1 MMKPLY
7 SGVLLLAS
15 VYFNAQTTAIGK
27 VGINTI
33 TPKET
38 LDVNGT
44 LKVGN
49 LPTNGT
55 ANAIYNGGK
64 NKSTTFTAT
73 NMVVADADGVLGK
86 TNIPIIPT
94 EPWRKVGGSTE
105 ATSNTDNI
113 YQNGNVGIGN
123 FGNGKTL
130 SNKLEVDGSTKLNG
144 TLNVTG
150 NSTLDGTL
158 SVKGQTI
165 LGNALSASNSVGT
178 AGQVLMSKGSDS
190 APEWK
195 SLKEATGVVSETE
208 LKLGTSEIEV
218 NQGKEE
224 DIPGLTYTITVPA
237 GKEKLVIFNIVGY
250 AAPNSF
256 GGTQGVFELFQN
268 DKKISSAYA
277 AGFDSGDKYLRN
289 LTGDPKRITAE
300 YLALR
305 MINTAPLGKVPIS
318 TTLIA
323 QAKLTEGTY
332 KFKVKYKSWYGTA
345 KINVDASTA
354 GYNGSTPK
362 DNNNVGDSEALLS
375 KMLIS
380 VYNIK

>member
-1 MMKPLY
+1 
-7 SGVLLLAS
+7 
-15 VYFNAQTTAIGK
+15 
-27 VGINTI
+27 
-33 TPKET
+33 
-38 LDVNGT
+38 
-44 LKVGN
+44 
-49 LPTNGT
+49 
-55 ANAIYNGGK
+55 
-64 NKSTTFTAT
+64 
-73 NMVVADADGVLGK
+73 MVVADADGVLGK

-158 SVKGQTI
+158 SIKGQTT

-195 SLKEATGVVSETE
+195 SLKEATGLVSETE

-277 AGFDSGDKYLRN
+277 AGVDSGDKVLRN
-289 LTGDPKRITAE
+289 LPTNLSAITFRVLAESMKNTSPLIRI
-300 YLALR
+300 
-305 MINTAPLGKVPIS
+305 PIPA
-318 TTLIA
+318 TLMTNVVL
-323 QAKLTEGTY
+323 KPGTY
-332 KFKVKYKSWYGTA
+332 TFKVKYKSWYGSS
-345 KINVDASTA
+345 KINVNASAYTGA
-354 GYNGSTPK
+354 TPEDK
-362 DNNNVGDSEALLS
+362 EALLS
-375 KMLIS
+375 KMLIT
-380 VYNIK
+380 VYNTK

>member
-49 LPTNGT
+49 LPTNGM

-73 NMVVADADGVLGK
+73 NMVVADANGVLGK

-158 SVKGQTI
+158 SVKGQTT

-178 AGQVLMSKGSDS
+178 AGQVLMSKGNDS

-195 SLKEATGVVSETE
+195 DIKEASGVISETV
-208 LKLGTSEIEV
+208 LKIGTTEIEV
-218 NQGKEE
+218 SQGSEKE
-224 DIPGLTYTITVPA
+224 IPGLTYTITVPA
-237 GKEKLVIFNIVGY
+237 EKEKIIMFNIVGY
-250 AAPNSF
+250 AAPNTF
-256 GGTQGVFELFQN
+256 GGTQGVFELFHN
-268 DKKISSAYA
+268 GKKISSAYA
-277 AGFDSGDKYLRN
+277 AGVDAGDRYLRE
-289 LTGDPKRITAE
+289 LTGEQRKITTD
-300 YLALR
+300 YLATKL
-305 MINTAPLGKVPIS
+305 MNTIVLGKIPIPA
-318 TTLIA
+318 TLMTNVTL
-323 QAKLTEGTY
+323 KPGTHE
-332 KFKVKYKSWYGTA
+332 FVVKYKSWFGTS
-345 KINVDASTA
+345 KINVDASKIYT
-354 GYNGSTPK
+354 GSTSE
-362 DNNNVGDSEALLS
+362 DNEALLS
-375 KMLIS
+375 KMLITI
-380 VYNIK
+380 YNVK

>member
-1 MMKPLY
+1 MMKTTL
-7 SGVLLLAS
+7 SCGMLLLAAA
-15 VYFNAQTTAIGK
+15 YFNAQTTGK
-27 VGINTI
+27 VGINTNAP
-33 TPKET
+33 TET
-38 LDVNGT
+38 LEVNGT
-44 LKVGN
+44 LKIDT
-49 LPTNGT
+49 LPANG
-55 ANAIYNGGK
+55 AKKAIYNGQNTK
-64 NKSTTFTAT
+64 NTDFTAT
-73 NMVVADADGVLGK
+73 KTLVADNNGTIGVIDGIAK
-86 TNIPIIPT
+86 TT
-94 EPWRKVGGSTE
+94 EPWQVVGGTTQ

-150 NSTLDGTL
+150 
-158 SVKGQTI
+158 QTT
-165 LGNALSASNSVGT
+165 LGNALSASSSVGT
-178 AGQVLMSKGSDS
+178 AGQVLMSKGDNN

-195 SLKEATGVVSETE
+195 SLKDATGVVSETE
-208 LKLGTSEIEV
+208 LKLGTTEIEV
-218 NQGKEE
+218 NQGQEE

-289 LTGDPKRITAE
+289 LTGDPKRITTE

-305 MINTAPLGKVPIS
+305 MMNTAPLGKVPIP
-318 TTLIA
+318 TTLMTNVA
-323 QAKLTEGTY
+323 LKPGTY
-332 KFKVKYKSWYGTA
+332 TFKIKYKSWYGSS
-345 KINVDASTA
+345 KINVNATA
-354 GYNGSTPK
+354 YTGATPEDK
-362 DNNNVGDSEALLS
+362 EALLS
-375 KMLIS
+375 KMLIT
-380 VYNIK
+380 VYNTK

>member
-1 MMKPLY
+1 MKPLY

-15 VYFNAQTTAIGK
+15 VYFNAQTTATGK

-49 LPTNGT
+49 LPTNGM

-73 NMVVADADGVLGK
+73 NMVVADANGVLGK

-158 SVKGQTI
+158 SVKGQTT

-178 AGQVLMSKGSDS
+178 AGQVLMSKGNDS

-195 SLKEATGVVSETE
+195 DIKEASGVISETV
-208 LKLGTSEIEV
+208 LKIGTTEIEV
-218 NQGKEE
+218 SQGSEKE
-224 DIPGLTYTITVPA
+224 IPGLTYTITVPA
-237 GKEKLVIFNIVGY
+237 EKEKIIMFNIVGY
-250 AAPNSF
+250 AAPNTF
-256 GGTQGVFELFQN
+256 GGTQGVFELFHN
-268 DKKISSAYA
+268 GKKISSAYA
-277 AGFDSGDKYLRN
+277 AGVDAGDRYLRE
-289 LTGDPKRITAE
+289 LTGEQRKITTD
-300 YLALR
+300 YLATKL
-305 MINTAPLGKVPIS
+305 MNTIVLGKIPCYINDKCDS
-318 TTLIA
+318 KTR
-323 QAKLTEGTY
+323 GT
-332 KFKVKYKSWYGTA
+332 
-345 KINVDASTA
+345 
-354 GYNGSTPK
+354 
-362 DNNNVGDSEALLS
+362 
-375 KMLIS
+375 
-380 VYNIK
+380 

>member
-15 VYFNAQTTAIGK
+15 VYFNAQTTATGK

-49 LPTNGT
+49 LPTNGM

-73 NMVVADADGVLGK
+73 NMVVADANGVLGK

-158 SVKGQTI
+158 SVKGQTT

-178 AGQVLMSKGSDS
+178 AGQVLMSKGNDS

-195 SLKEATGVVSETE
+195 DIKEASGVISETV
-208 LKLGTSEIEV
+208 LKIGTTEIEV
-218 NQGKEE
+218 SQGSEKE
-224 DIPGLTYTITVPA
+224 IPGLTYTITVPA
-237 GKEKLVIFNIVGY
+237 EKEKIIMFNIVGY
-250 AAPNSF
+250 AAPNTF
-256 GGTQGVFELFQN
+256 GGTQGVFELFHN
-268 DKKISSAYA
+268 GKKISSAYA
-277 AGFDSGDKYLRN
+277 AGVDAGDRYLRE
-289 LTGDPKRITAE
+289 LTGEQRKITTD
-300 YLALR
+300 YLATKL
-305 MINTAPLGKVPIS
+305 MNTIVLGKIPIPA
-318 TTLIA
+318 TLITNVA
-323 QAKLTEGTY
+323 LKTGTHN
-332 KFKVKYKSWYGTA
+332 FVVKYKSWYGTS
-345 KINVDASTA
+345 KINVNATSYDGATSE
-354 GYNGSTPK
+354 
-362 DNNNVGDSEALLS
+362 DNEALLS

-380 VYNIK
+380 VYNTK

>member
-1 MMKPLY
+1 MMKPLH

-15 VYFNAQTTAIGK
+15 VYFNAQTTATGK

-49 LPTNGT
+49 LPTNGM

-73 NMVVADADGVLGK
+73 NMVVADANGVLGK

-158 SVKGQTI
+158 SVKGQTT

-178 AGQVLMSKGSDS
+178 AGQVLMSKGNDS

-195 SLKEATGVVSETE
+195 DIKEASGVISETV
-208 LKLGTSEIEV
+208 LKIGTTEIEV
-218 NQGKEE
+218 SQGSEKE
-224 DIPGLTYTITVPA
+224 IPGLTYTITVPA
-237 GKEKLVIFNIVGY
+237 EKEKIIMFNIVGY
-250 AAPNSF
+250 AAPNTF
-256 GGTQGVFELFQN
+256 GGTQGVFELFHN
-268 DKKISSAYA
+268 GKKISSAYA
-277 AGFDSGDKYLRN
+277 AGVDAGDRYLRE
-289 LTGDPKRITAE
+289 LTGEQRKITTD
-300 YLALR
+300 YLATKL
-305 MINTAPLGKVPIS
+305 MNTIVLGKIPIPA
-318 TTLIA
+318 TLMTNVTL
-323 QAKLTEGTY
+323 KPGEH
-332 KFKVKYKSWYGTA
+332 KFLVKYKSWFGTS
-345 KINVDASTA
+345 KINVDASKIYT
-354 GYNGSTPK
+354 GSTSE
-362 DNNNVGDSEALLS
+362 DNEALLS
-375 KMLIS
+375 KMLITI
-380 VYNIK
+380 YNVK

>member
-1 MMKPLY
+1 M
-7 SGVLLLAS
+7 
-15 VYFNAQTTAIGK
+15 
-27 VGINTI
+27 
-33 TPKET
+33 
-38 LDVNGT
+38 
-44 LKVGN
+44 
-49 LPTNGT
+49 
-55 ANAIYNGGK
+55 
-64 NKSTTFTAT
+64 
-73 NMVVADADGVLGK
+73 
-86 TNIPIIPT
+86 
-94 EPWRKVGGSTE
+94 
-105 ATSNTDNI
+105 
-113 YQNGNVGIGN
+113 
-123 FGNGKTL
+123 
-130 SNKLEVDGSTKLNG
+130 
-144 TLNVTG
+144 
-150 NSTLDGTL
+150 
-158 SVKGQTI
+158 
-165 LGNALSASNSVGT
+165 
-178 AGQVLMSKGSDS
+178 
-190 APEWK
+190 
-195 SLKEATGVVSETE
+195 
-208 LKLGTSEIEV
+208 KLGTSEIEV

-305 MINTAPLGKVPIS
+305 MMNTAPLGKVPIS

>member
-1 MMKPLY
+1 MKTTL
-7 SGVLLLAS
+7 SCGVLLLAA
-15 VYFNAQTTAIGK
+15 VYFNAQTTGK
-27 VGINTI
+27 VGINTNS
-33 TPKET
+33 PKET
-38 LDVNGT
+38 LEVNGT
-44 LKVGN
+44 LKIDT
-49 LPTNGT
+49 LPTNG
-55 ANAIYNGGK
+55 ANNAIYNGQNAK
-64 NKSTTFTAT
+64 NATFTAT
-73 NMVVADADGVLGK
+73 KTLVADNNGTIGVIDGIAK
-86 TNIPIIPT
+86 TT
-94 EPWRKVGGSTE
+94 EPWQVVGGTTQ
-105 ATSNTDNI
+105 ATSNTENI

-150 NSTLDGTL
+150 NSTLGGSL
-158 SVKGQTI
+158 SVTGQTT
-165 LGNALSASNSVGT
+165 LGNALSASSSVGT
-178 AGQVLMSKGSDS
+178 AGQVLMSKGDNS

-195 SLKEATGVVSETE
+195 SLKDAKGVVSETE

-218 NQGKEE
+218 KQGKEE

-237 GKEKLVIFNIVGY
+237 GKEKLVIFNIIGY
-250 AAPNSF
+250 AAPNDV
-256 GGTQGVFELFQN
+256 GGTQGVFELFQG

-277 AGFDSGDKYLRN
+277 SGLDSGDKYLRN
-289 LTGDPKRITAE
+289 LTGDPKRITTE

-305 MINTAPLGKVPIS
+305 MMNTSPLGRVPIPA
-318 TTLIA
+318 TLIA
-323 QAKLTEGTY
+323 QAKLTEGEYT
-332 KFKVKYKSWYGTA
+332 FKVKYKSWYGTS

-380 VYNIK
+380 VYNTK